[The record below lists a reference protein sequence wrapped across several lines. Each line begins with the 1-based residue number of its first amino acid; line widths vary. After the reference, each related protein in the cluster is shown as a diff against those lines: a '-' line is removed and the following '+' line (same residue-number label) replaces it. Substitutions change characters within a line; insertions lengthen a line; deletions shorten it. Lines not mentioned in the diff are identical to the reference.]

1 MAQTQVGQPPSGQP
15 GFDVPPATH
24 TPDYSIPRSEYDRPS
39 PYRLPSVDE
48 YLYLMF
54 NHRLNPKDTYK
65 DYADRRMANRALAL
79 QKLRLEQSRHRR
91 EYSGF
96 VDRNHNGIDDRLE
109 PKRTNKHR
117 RYLRLKRKS
126 SIWRL

>member
-1 MAQTQVGQPPSGQP
+1 MAQTEVSQPPSGKP

-24 TPDYSIPRSEYDRPS
+24 TPDYSIPRREYDRPS

-54 NHRLNPKDTYK
+54 NHRLNPNDTYK

-79 QKLRLEQSRHRR
+79 NKLRSQQSRYMRQH
-91 EYSGF
+91 SGF
-96 VDRNHNGIDDRLE
+96 VDRNNNGIDDRLE
-109 PKRTNKHR
+109 LKRRRKHR
-117 RYLRLKRKS
+117 RYLRFNRKS
-126 SIWRL
+126 SLWRL